1 MATISKVKIG
11 NMALSNIGAR
21 SSIEDLTENTAEA
34 RQINLWYDFARG
46 EALEAFDWS
55 FARRRLTLALH
66 ADDPPDGVWGFRYQ
80 YPADALV
87 MRFLQSPSNAA
98 STDTIFQAW
107 DTETTAG
114 NAVPY
119 VIEIDDAKESK
130 TILTNLEDAIGV
142 YTFDL
147 ETTSLF
153 SKLFI
158 QTLAANLGFHIAMAL
173 TGKSDIRKEQY
184 DRFLELLTF
193 APAANANEEVPKA
206 PREAEWIRGR

>member
-34 RQINLWYDFARG
+34 QQINLWYDFARG
-46 EALEAFDWS
+46 EALESFDWS
-55 FARRRLTLALH
+55 FARKRLTLALH
-66 ADDPPDGVWGFRYQ
+66 ADDPPDGVWAYRYQ

-87 MRFLQSPSNAA
+87 MRFIENPTNTGSVEAIN
-98 STDTIFQAW
+98 TAW
-107 DTETTAG
+107 DNNG
-114 NAVPY
+114 SDAVMY
-119 VIEIDDAKESK
+119 QVEVDDAKESK
-130 TILTNLEDAIGV
+130 TILTNLESAVGV

-147 ETTSLF
+147 QTTSLF

-158 QTLAANLGFHIAMAL
+158 QTLAANLGYHIAMAL
-173 TGKSDIRKEQY
+173 TGKKDIRKEQY

-193 APAANANEEVPKA
+193 APAANANEEVQKK

>member
-34 RQINLWYDFARG
+34 QQINLWYDFARG
-46 EALEAFDWS
+46 EALEAFNWS
-55 FARRRLTLALH
+55 FARKRLTLALH
-66 ADDPPDGVWGFRYQ
+66 ADDPPPGVWAYRYQ

-87 MRFLQSPSNAA
+87 LRFIENPTNTGSSD
-98 STDTIFQAW
+98 SIFQQY
-107 DTETTAG
+107 DSVG
-114 NAVPY
+114 SNAVPY
-119 VIEIDDAKESK
+119 NIEVDDAKESK
-130 TILTNLEDAIGV
+130 TILTNLEDAVGV

-158 QTLAANLGFHIAMAL
+158 QTLAANLGYHIAMAL

>member
-1 MATISKVKIG
+1 
-11 NMALSNIGAR
+11 MALSNIGAR

-34 RQINLWYDFARG
+34 QQINLWYDFAKG
-46 EALEAFDWS
+46 ESLEAFDWS
-55 FARRRLTLALH
+55 FARKRLTLATH
-66 ADDPPDGVWGFRYQ
+66 ADDPPDGVWAYRYQ

-87 MRFLQSPSNAA
+87 MRRLENPTNVGSA
-98 STDTIFQAW
+98 DTIFSHR
-107 DTETTAG
+107 DNIG
-114 NAVPY
+114 GDAVPY
-119 VIEIDDAKESK
+119 NIEVDDSKESK
-130 TILTNLEDAIGV
+130 TILTNLESAVGV

-158 QTLAANLGFHIAMAL
+158 QTLASNLGFHIAMTL
-173 TGKSDIRKEQY
+173 TGKKEIRKEQY

-193 APAANANEEVPKA
+193 APASNANEEVSKP